1 VDGVTNGA
9 RGAREGRRVGYLL
22 WLAGLAAV
30 VLCAWAISQAS
41 YAQQDVAALP
51 PDQAM
56 WAALARG
63 DRAGAE
69 RLAAERPDVPTAAA
83 VRARLAGDRG
93 EYAAAIAI
101 LEPVAV
107 AEPLSDAALELG
119 LLYERVGRRED
130 AGRVLATIYNRAS
143 SGHPE
148 LALRGGRAA
157 QALNRPREANS
168 LFRLASNVAPSP
180 AAETAWGALFLE
192 RHDDAEAAR
201 SFQNALKLDDRW
213 APAHAGLARALA
225 RDNPPAAAAAAE
237 RALAID
243 PHLADAHLL
252 LAGLELDN
260 TRFDAARKRIDA
272 VLAVNPVHL
281 DARALA
287 AAIAYVRDE
296 RQAFEAEV
304 RRVLEINPGY
314 GEVYRVAGEL
324 TARQYRFEEAVALTR
339 EAVAL
344 DPSNARAHAD
354 VGMHLMRTGD
364 EDEARRSLDR
374 AFRLDPYDLVT
385 YNLLDL
391 LDKLDKFEV
400 FEEGDIILKLHP
412 EEAPVLK
419 DLAMPLAQEALKT
432 LSERYRFKP
441 AGPILVEIFPVH
453 DDFAVRTLGLPGMI
467 GALGACFGRVVIMDS
482 PRARPPGSFSWEA
495 TLWHEMAH
503 VFSLQMSRQRL
514 PRWLSEGMA
523 EFEETRAR
531 PAWGRHMQVPFAIA
545 LEQGRALKLADL
557 NAGFNNPET
566 IAIAYYQASLLVEH
580 IIEAHGEDRLLTL
593 VRSYADGAEGAEAVE
608 AALGIPMAQLQ
619 ASFDKAMDR
628 QFGALRAALRER
640 PSTGG
645 AAGGSLTTLRGA
657 ALAGPNSYAAQLAYG
672 QALAAEGDRAA
683 FEPLEKAAALVPFA
697 AGDDSP
703 HAIMARLAEKL
714 GDTDRAMR
722 EYHALLALDH
732 TAVDPARRLA
742 ALAEKQGD
750 DAALAHA
757 YERVVAIDPFDAQ
770 GHTAVGRMALK
781 RNEAV
786 PAMRAFR
793 AALALGPADKA
804 SAHCD
809 LAESYLLAGRKDD
822 AKREALA
829 ALEIAPTFERAQ
841 DLLLRAIDGAGSAR

>member
-1 VDGVTNGA
+1 
-9 RGAREGRRVGYLL
+9 VGLVL
-22 WLAGLAAV
+22 WAAGLSVV
-30 VLCAWAISQAS
+30 VLAAWAISQAS
-41 YAQQDVAALP
+41 HAQQGGEELTP
-51 PDQAM
+51 QQAM
-56 WAALARG
+56 WAALAHG

-69 RLAAERPDVPTAAA
+69 RLAGERPEDPAAAA

-93 EYAAAIAI
+93 EYAAAIAM
-101 LEPVAV
+101 LEPVAS

-130 AGRVLATIYNRAS
+130 ASRVLSTIYNRAG
-143 SGHPE
+143 SGNPE
-148 LALRGGRAA
+148 LAIRAGRAA

-168 LFRLASNVAPSP
+168 LFRLAANQAPSP

-201 SFQNALKLDDRW
+201 SFQNALKFDSRW

-237 RALAID
+237 RALVID
-243 PHLADAHLL
+243 PQLADAHLL
-252 LAGLELDN
+252 LARLELDN
-260 TRFDAARKRIDA
+260 TRYADARTRIDA
-272 VLAVNPVHL
+272 VLAVNPSHL
-281 DARALA
+281 EARALLG
-287 AAIAYVRDE
+287 AIAYVRDE
-296 RQAFEAEV
+296 QPAFDAEV
-304 RRVLEINPGY
+304 RRVLEINPAY

-324 TARQYRFEEAVALTR
+324 AARHYRFPEAVTLTR

-344 DPSNARAHAD
+344 DPANARAHAD
-354 VGMHLMRTGD
+354 IGMHLMRTGD
-364 EDEARRSLDR
+364 EAEARRALDR

-385 YNLLDL
+385 FNLLDL
-391 LDKLDKFEV
+391 LDKLDTFEV
-400 FEEGDIILKLHP
+400 FEEGNIILKLHP

-419 DLAMPLAQEALKT
+419 DLAMPLAQEALAA
-432 LSERYRFKP
+432 LSARYRFKP
-441 AGPILVEIFPVH
+441 EGPILIEIFPVH

-482 PRARPPGSFSWEA
+482 PRAIRPPNTFSWEA

-503 VFSLQMSRQRL
+503 VFTLQMSKQRL

-531 PAWGRHMQVPFAIA
+531 PEWGRHMQVPFAIA
-545 LEQGRALKLADL
+545 LEQGKTLPVADL

-566 IAIAYYQASLLVEH
+566 IALAYYQASLLVEH
-580 IIEAHGEDRLLTL
+580 IVGTHGEEKLLAL
-593 VRSYADGAEGAEAVE
+593 VRSYGEGAEGNEAVE
-608 AALGIPMAQLQ
+608 AALGVPMGQLQ
-619 ASFDKAMDR
+619 ASFDAAMDE

-640 PSTGG
+640 PSIGG
-645 AAGGSLTTLRGA
+645 PAGGNLTALRA
-657 ALAGPNSYAAQLAYG
+657 SAMASPNTYAAQLAYG

-683 FEPLEKAAALVPFA
+683 FEPLEKAAALVPYA
-697 AGDDSP
+697 TGDDSP

-722 EYHALLALDH
+722 EYDTLLALDH

-742 ALAEKQGD
+742 ALAEQKGD
-750 DAALAHA
+750 EGALARA

-781 RNEAV
+781 RNDAA

-809 LAESYLLAGRKDD
+809 LAESYLLAGRKDE

-841 DLLLRAIDGAGSAR
+841 DLLLRAIDGTGGPR

>member
-1 VDGVTNGA
+1 VDVTSE
-9 RGAREGRRVGYLL
+9 RGRRFGFLL
-22 WLAGLAAV
+22 WPIGLAVV
-30 VLCAWAISQAS
+30 VLCAWAINQAS
-41 YAQQDVAALP
+41 YAQQERTELSP
-51 PDQAM
+51 EQAM
-56 WAALARG
+56 WAALAHG

-69 RLAAERPDVPTAAA
+69 RLAAERPGDPTAAA

-93 EYAAAIAI
+93 DYAAAIAM
-101 LEPVAV
+101 LEPVAAV
-107 AEPLSDAALELG
+107 EPLSDAALELG

-130 AGRVLATIYNRAS
+130 ATRVLATIYNRAS
-143 SGHPE
+143 SGNPA
-148 LALRGGRAA
+148 LALRAGRAA

-168 LFRLASNVAPSP
+168 LFRVAANMAPGP
-180 AAETAWGALFLE
+180 AAETAWGRLFLE

-225 RDNPPAAAAAAE
+225 RDNPPAAAAAAA
-237 RALAID
+237 RALTID

-252 LAGLELDN
+252 LAQLDLDN
-260 TRFDAARKRIDA
+260 TRVDEARKRIGT
-272 VLAVNPVHL
+272 VLEANPSHL
-281 DARALA
+281 EARALL
-287 AAIAYVRDE
+287 AAIAYVRDD
-296 RQAFEAEV
+296 RAAFDAEI
-304 RRVLEINPGY
+304 RRILDINPAF

-324 TARQYRFEEAVALTR
+324 AARHYRFEEAVRLTR
-339 EAVAL
+339 DAVAL

-354 VGMHLMRTGD
+354 IGMHLMRTGD
-364 EDEARRSLDR
+364 EDEARQSLDR

-400 FEEGDIILKLHP
+400 FEEGNIILKLHP

-419 DLAMPLAQEALKT
+419 DLAMPLAQEALET
-432 LSERYRFKP
+432 LSKRYRFKP
-441 AGPILVEIFPVH
+441 EGPILVEIFPVH

-503 VFSLQMSRQRL
+503 VFTLQMSKQRL

-531 PAWGRHMQVPFAIA
+531 SEWGRHMQVPFAMA
-545 LEQGRALKLADL
+545 LEEGKALTLADL
-557 NAGFNNPET
+557 NAGFNSPET
-566 IAIAYYQASLLVEH
+566 IGIAYYQASLLVEH
-580 IIEAHGEDRLLTL
+580 IIETHGEDKLLTL
-593 VRSYADGAEGAEAVE
+593 VRSYADGAEDPGAVE
-608 AALGIPMAQLQ
+608 AALGVPMAQLQ
-619 ASFDKAMDR
+619 ASFDTAMDR

-640 PSTGG
+640 PSIAGPAPGG
-645 AAGGSLTTLRGA
+645 LTALRAAAMAS
-657 ALAGPNSYAAQLAYG
+657 PNSYAAQLAYG
-672 QALAAEGDRAA
+672 QALAAEGDPAA
-683 FEPLEKAAALVPFA
+683 FEPLGKAASLVPYA
-697 AGDDSP
+697 AGTDSP
-703 HAIMARLAEKL
+703 HAIMARLAETL
-714 GDTDRAMR
+714 GDVERAMR
-722 EYHALLALDH
+722 EYETLLALDH
-732 TAVDPARRLA
+732 TAVEPARRLA
-742 ALAEKQGD
+742 TLAEKAGD
-750 DAALAHA
+750 ETALARA
-757 YERVVAIDPFDAQ
+757 YERIVAIDPFDAQ

-781 RNEAV
+781 RQEAA
-786 PAMRAFR
+786 PAMRSFR
-793 AALALGPADKA
+793 AALALGPADRA

-841 DLLLRAIDGAGSAR
+841 DLLLRAIDGAEAAW